1 MRRQYSSQH
10 KNTKLEKWEWVSTL
24 YNDKPSLQLTKLL
37 VDTLFIN
44 FKTTGK
50 SQIRLCSL
58 LCAWQQRDPLSL
70 FRDPLS
76 LFLPGQMPWHEL
88 VPCGAA
94 TVLDLWA
101 TSWHTLSTMY
111 VQSWKIAGLEEGFR
125 VCGRYIPRECT
136 IWWHSISC
144 CLKASLSWR
153 ITVGLGGGKSRWAKV
168 RLIAMIIKLWYI
180 TIWHTQKWGRCM
192 DLDHW
197 YRSS

>member
-94 TVLDLWA
+94 TVLDLFCHFLAHAIYNVCSKLKDRWA
-101 TSWHTLSTMY
+101 WRRLSCLRALHSKRMHNLMTLDFLL
-111 VQSWKIAGLEEGFR
+111 LE
-125 VCGRYIPRECT
+125 
-136 IWWHSISC
+136 SIFE
-144 CLKASLSWR
+144 LENNG
-153 ITVGLGGGKSRWAKV
+153 GLGRRKIEVSQGPFNRDD
-168 RLIAMIIKLWYI
+168 Y
-180 TIWHTQKWGRCM
+180 
-192 DLDHW
+192 
-197 YRSS
+197 